1 MFQLIFKVFE
11 QQQPAKNASLAPTAN
26 EVEWERETEW
36 EEEKR
41 SQFQPHPKIWWQMP
55 ADK

>member
-41 SQFQPHPKIWWQMP
+41 SQFQPHPKI
-55 ADK
+55 